1 MWIFFF
7 SAQLLPMFNPVLCSY
22 LMEFDSENFIYMCIT
37 VTALGLLFI
46 PCMTRSWEWLENN
59 RTLAWSTKKANWVV
73 DDKMGGIDD
82 EENEKAFGPSTF
94 PRFDGF
100 IMDEFQ
106 CQMI

>member
-73 DDKMGGIDD
+73 DGKMDGIDD
-82 EENEKAFGPSTF
+82 EEDEKANT
-94 PRFDGF
+94 
-100 IMDEFQ
+100 EEATNL
-106 CQMI
+106 